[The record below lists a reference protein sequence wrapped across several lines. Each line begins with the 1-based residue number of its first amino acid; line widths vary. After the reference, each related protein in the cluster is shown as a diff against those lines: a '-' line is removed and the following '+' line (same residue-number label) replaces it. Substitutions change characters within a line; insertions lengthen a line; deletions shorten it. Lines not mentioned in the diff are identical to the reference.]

1 MKQCVTR
8 EFRAKLTDEQK
19 ILCWKT
25 FGNKRFTW
33 NHLLDQ
39 YIQYGKAN
47 NWEVKYNNYA
57 SLLAANPFLKE
68 SDSTALNNVA
78 EELYKACKRL
88 FPQGRT
94 PNFKQKGKD
103 RRSYTSNCIN
113 NNIRFEEG
121 VGGLNYL
128 IMPKLKRVRII
139 KHRDIPAGGK
149 IKRATIKET
158 AGGDFYVAVVFE
170 VEAEEPNYKDAPTG
184 FMEALDYSMPRLFVS
199 YSGMFDVTPEDL
211 RWYYDIEEKL
221 AKEQRKL
228 NRMKSGSKNYYEQ
241 LHVIGK
247 LHEHAANRRKDFL
260 HKLSRKMADY
270 YDVIVVET
278 LDLQEMG
285 KRGVREDGKFYC
297 YGKRISDNA
306 FGMFCRFLACKL
318 RDQNKYLVK
327 TPKTF
332 ASTQLCSNC
341 GYKNAAAKDVSVRE
355 WTCPICGEHHDRDK
369 NSCNNLLKEGR
380 NIINRW
386 TSGDS
391 SFELTPDGVLSE
403 KKPHSKIKRR

>member
-1 MKQCVTR
+1 MFVTR

-25 FGNKRFTW
+25 FGNERFLW
-33 NHLLDQ
+33 NHLLNQ

-47 NWEVKYNNYA
+47 NWAVKYNNYA
-57 SLLAANPFLKE
+57 SLLAANTFLKE

-78 EELYKACKRL
+78 EELYKACKLL

-103 RRSYTSNCIN
+103 KRSYTSNCIN

-121 VGGLNYL
+121 IGGMNYL
-128 IMPKLKRVRII
+128 VMPKLKRVRII
-139 KHRDIPAGGK
+139 KHRDIPAGGR

-170 VEAEEPNYKDAPTG
+170 VESEEPNYKDAPVG
-184 FMEALDYSMPRLFVS
+184 FMEALDYSMPKLFVS
-199 YSGMFDVTPEDL
+199 YSGMFDVTPDEL
-211 RWYYDIEEKL
+211 RWYYDIGDKL

-228 NRMKSGSKNYYEQ
+228 SRMVPGSNNYIKQ
-241 LHVIGK
+241 QHKVGQ

-260 HKLSRKMADY
+260 HKLSRRMANY

-278 LDLQEMG
+278 LDFQEMG
-285 KRGVREDGKFYC
+285 RRGKRDDGKFYC
-297 YGKRISDNA
+297 YGKRINDNA
-306 FGMFCRFLACKL
+306 FGMFCRFLAYKL

-332 ASTQLCSNC
+332 ASTQLCSSC
-341 GYKNAAAKDVSVRE
+341 GYKNAETKDVSVRE
-355 WTCPICGEHHDRDK
+355 WTCPVCGEHHDRDK

-380 NIINRW
+380 DMINRW
-386 TSGDS
+386 TLPQSM
-391 SFELTPDGVLSE
+391 LRQLA
-403 KKPHSKIKRR
+403 

>member
-1 MKQCVTR
+1 MFVTR

-25 FGNKRFTW
+25 FGNERFLC
-33 NHLLDQ
+33 NNLLNQ

-57 SLLAANPFLKE
+57 SLLAANTFLKE

-78 EELYKACKRL
+78 EELYKACKLL

-103 RRSYTSNCIN
+103 KRSYTSNCIN

-121 VGGLNYL
+121 IGGLNYL
-128 IMPKLKRVRII
+128 VMPKLKRVRII
-139 KHRDIPAGGK
+139 KHQDIPAGGR

-170 VEAEEPNYKDAPTG
+170 VESEEPNYKDAPVG
-184 FMEALDYSMPRLFVS
+184 FMEALDYSMPKLFVS
-199 YSGMFDVTPEDL
+199 YSGMFDVTPDEL
-211 RWYYDIEEKL
+211 RWYYDIGDKL

-228 NRMKSGSKNYYEQ
+228 SRMVPGSNNYIKQ
-241 LHVIGK
+241 QHKVGQ

-260 HKLSRKMADY
+260 HKLSRRMANY

-278 LDLQEMG
+278 LDFQEMG
-285 KRGVREDGKFYC
+285 RRGKRDDGKFYC
-297 YGKRISDNA
+297 YGKCINDNA
-306 FGMFCRFLACKL
+306 FGMFCRFLAYKL

-332 ASTQLCSNC
+332 ASTQLCSSC
-341 GYKNAAAKDVSVRE
+341 GYKNAETKDVSVRE
-355 WTCPICGEHHDRDK
+355 WTCPVCGEHHDRDK

-380 NIINRW
+380 DMINPW
-386 TSGDS
+386 TLPQSM
-391 SFELTPDGVLSE
+391 LRQLA
-403 KKPHSKIKRR
+403 